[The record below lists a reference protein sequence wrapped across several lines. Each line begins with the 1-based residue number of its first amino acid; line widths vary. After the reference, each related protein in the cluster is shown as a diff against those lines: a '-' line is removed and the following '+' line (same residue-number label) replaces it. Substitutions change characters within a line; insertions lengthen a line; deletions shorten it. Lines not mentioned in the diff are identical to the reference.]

1 LRYLKKRTFICPH
14 CHLDHDEDIDVCPK
28 TGQKLASIH
37 KMGGS
42 LLDGKYRVEG
52 VVGSGGM
59 GVVYEGR
66 HKLIDRR
73 VAIKFLAPETCGS
86 SEVRQRF
93 INEARIAAALGHKNI
108 VAVLDMGE
116 TSEDVPYIVM
126 EHLEGDSLGEL
137 LEREERLSVDRA
149 VDITMQVLD
158 GLHAVHSEGII
169 HRDLK
174 PENIFLALQS
184 GGEEIVKLLDFGI
197 SRLSTA
203 QMDQTSRL
211 TEAGKVYGTPYYV
224 SPEQAEGR
232 LDVDHRAD
240 LYSVGI
246 ILYEMTTGRLPFR
259 STSYATL
266 MVDIITKPPP
276 DPRDHLPELPVDLVA
291 VINQA
296 LSKSPSMRFES
307 AQHMS
312 RVLGPLAAR
321 AVGHQVSRPPTQP
334 PPRLRNSQPEQVR
347 DSLTG
352 YRIVSGNDS
361 EGPLARARRRR
372 SSTSPPLDHVNVPSP
387 PSAVEVNYLTD
398 DLNRPS
404 DPPTSKS
411 ILKKERDRFLA
422 ETRPIPRSDPSRKT
436 PSAVPE
442 EVAALRAEE
451 KAIKDKKD
459 EGWDEEPKD
468 DIDKGWDL

>member
-1 LRYLKKRTFICPH
+1 LRYLKKRSFICPH
-14 CHLDHDEDIDVCPK
+14 CSLNHDEDIQACPK
-28 TGQKLASIH
+28 TGEKLSAIH

-42 LLDGKYRVEG
+42 LLDGKYRVE
-52 VVGSGGM
+52 VVLGAGGM

-66 HKLIDRR
+66 HKLIDRK

-86 SEVRQRF
+86 PEVRQRF
-93 INEARIAAALGHKNI
+93 INEARIAASLGHKNI
-108 VAVLDMGE
+108 TAVLDMGE
-116 TSEDVPYIVM
+116 TSESVPYIVM
-126 EHLEGDSLGEL
+126 EHLQGESLGDL
-137 LEREERLSVDRA
+137 LERDDRLSVLRA
-149 VDITMQVLD
+149 VDITIQVLD

-174 PENIFLALQS
+174 PENVFLALQS

-197 SRLSTA
+197 SRLSSA
-203 QMDQTSRL
+203 QLDQASRL

-276 DPRDHLPELPVDLVA
+276 DPRDYLPELPVDLVA

-296 LSKSPSMRFES
+296 LSKSPSMRFEN

-312 RVLGPLAAR
+312 QALSPLMARVSASS
-321 AVGHQVSRPPTQP
+321 SRSHAPSQPP
-334 PPRLRNSQPEQVR
+334 PPRLRHSTPEQVR

-352 YRIVSGNDS
+352 YRIVSSTDS
-361 EGPLARARRRR
+361 DGPLARARKRR
-372 SSTSPPLDHVNVPSP
+372 SSKPPTEDPRDVPSP
-387 PSAVEVNYLTD
+387 PSAIEVNYLTD
-398 DLNRPS
+398 DVKRPS
-404 DPPTSKS
+404 DPPPSRTR
-411 ILKKERDRFLA
+411 LKRERERFLS
-422 ETRPIPRSDPSRKT
+422 ETKPIPRSDPKRKT
-436 PSAVPE
+436 PVVAPE
-442 EVAALRAEE
+442 DGDAMREQRDDRE
-451 KAIKDKKD
+451 
-459 EGWDEEPKD
+459 EEPKD
-468 DIDKGWDL
+468 EIDKGWDL